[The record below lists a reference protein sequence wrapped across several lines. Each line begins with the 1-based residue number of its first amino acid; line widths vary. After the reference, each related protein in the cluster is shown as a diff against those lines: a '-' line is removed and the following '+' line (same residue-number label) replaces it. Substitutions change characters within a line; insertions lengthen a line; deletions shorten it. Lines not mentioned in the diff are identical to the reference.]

1 MNNKFKLDVLL
12 YTLDKK
18 TKIGNSPLLLRRLL
32 FFSFLSII
40 SVGAMFSKLCTYFPN
55 LDIFGDY
62 GILFLF
68 LLFVTARHRIP
79 SSSSYILTSST

>member
-18 TKIGNSPLLLRRLL
+18 TKIGNSPLLLCRLL
-32 FFSFLSII
+32 FFFLSII

-68 LLFVTARHRIP
+68 LFVTARHRIP
-79 SSSSYILTSST
+79 SSSYILTSST